1 MVTGHAQLQK
11 GSSSEAII
19 GLLHQ
24 AEAFM
29 ITYAIDPFAGQN
41 GSRHWQV
48 VRKGR
53 TDNGPTPDWYLVD
66 SLDQAAHTAQVK
78 IMTEADW
85 KNIHGTLYII
95 KQCTESRM
103 LDSCEFTDEELL
115 AHQQRLEGEEARAAR
130 VPMRNHNTLPHLNTR
145 QGPAQRAGLIQTT
158 INKVDEHAPM
168 NPREPRQPSKPQ
180 NIQAPKTANPNAHS
194 CSTPDIGNYFHKL
207 AQPTTH
213 IQEVMH
219 QPLHGTTYYSVPT
232 TDDGT
237 RPTPPAP
244 KIGCMNKDPNDPLQ
258 ALPESSPIKQQ
269 LLPPPKHKG
278 PDKAP
283 KAASTTTEALNMHN
297 ICHYLIRP
305 APKDAHDQIPLQSHQ
320 SQDCIQAVT
329 GGPPPDPPPS
339 LSMPH
344 HAQELR
350 PHHQDDALIPPSSY
364 TEQTKP
370 VPSIVEPSAPHDS
383 RQHASQSA
391 QRPAPEQL
399 YPPQQPG
406 LAQKSHPLDSAH
418 ATPTLNDE
426 DKPPTYLQVTKSPA
440 TSPGIQ
446 GPVPAHAVK
455 FTIMTLNIRGLGTG
469 TADILELLH
478 KHKPEV
484 LIITET
490 KATKTSRKS
499 ISKGLGGQGYY
510 QYYSSKNNSEDEP
523 QAGVLILLHK
533 KFPDLGMV
541 VPITTPDSLQG
552 YIKAVQI
559 RVPSS
564 TPLDVVG
571 VYMPTG
577 QPQDK
582 QTRDEI
588 YKTLATLSGEANS
601 TDDPHYILIGG
612 DFNATLANTDRR
624 SNCCI
629 HTDRQHRHMIT
640 ESKLHP
646 LEPPTAS
653 QARQFT
659 WRQGAGEEPAS
670 RIDDFFTND
679 KQLTTGAQCTV
690 IDMGGSTTDH
700 DVLQV
705 DIPYQALNMI
715 PPPDRPPAIPDTKKL
730 KLPLTLDEA
739 NTLRDII
746 EMQHGEDIQK
756 LCERLEQILQ
766 QDVHPHWASI
776 SAKSPRQPAPIPSIE
791 GLQSQQEIQALIDAL
806 GDQIIDLLTG
816 VRDTAL
822 NSGPTVQHNSA
833 GHHMYPRGTAKARK
847 RIKANTK
854 QVATAIRHQDAT
866 LIVEPMLKEKWETL
880 QEASP
885 LQAPEEGLKQLKR
898 DLGKELR
905 TIDREHAKLCQ
916 QEHLRKMQAL
926 YDDKQ
931 KIGNKIITG
940 QYKGRNSA
948 ALHAIHTEEG
958 LITDP
963 QAIVEIIEQYYTKKM
978 VSATGIKTGKY
989 MPSEAP
995 RQYPWAQEGATDRF
1009 QLETAITTGAAPHN
1023 WLHSHIQDAQAYQA
1037 CVKTLSHGKA
1047 PGPDGVTNEMLQLL
1061 PPVGQRMLH
1070 AFIQLM
1076 WASSCT
1082 PKSWKHS
1089 TTALLWKEKGTVL
1102 ELKYYRRIGLE
1113 LTIYKLWTRMITW
1126 AMSDHA
1132 ERNNILTYTQGG
1144 FRNKRTTSDQLELM
1158 TMILEDAKLT
1168 QQDIYL
1174 AMIDYTEAFDTID
1187 HDRLLHILYDLGF
1200 PTDAI
1205 DVVQNLYTNATTAIK
1220 TPHGSTSSIPM
1231 ERGTIQGDSLSPFLF
1246 IVYLEPL
1253 LRWLRVGVNGYI
1265 PGVYKQSMAV
1275 DRLKAHIPDSTYADD
1290 LNLVTHTAP
1299 RLQKQLDKV
1308 TNYSIWGNL
1317 IVNIS
1322 KTLVTGAR
1330 YHTNPKDPYDS
1341 SSLKRILS
1349 SVTVQGQPV
1358 TFHDPRKP
1366 FRYLGVHFTMHM
1378 DWSHQLQVT
1387 IEALKSMLKG
1397 IKASNAKV
1405 YQKMRTIK
1413 SCIRSKVRY
1422 TFCVAPYSDKDIHNI
1437 DSLISRA
1444 CKSAHGL
1451 PLYIAR
1457 AFVHEDI
1464 DKGGLGCPSMQV
1476 EYKEVALQ
1484 RLVAALNDH
1493 GPLGEISRA
1502 RMDQDHHC
1510 LDHMTAKLHPV
1521 LAKHSLRL
1529 RQQIACADLR
1539 LTIMRHGQPMYC
1551 LPEPAELLGQITS
1564 VQNQLQNSVPPLLRR
1579 DIQRLCKVGI
1589 TSLQHLLTPTGRQL
1603 MPLKALQRKLGKKLT
1618 TTEQAAHKRVC
1629 HMLRQAPGISTQDYK
1644 CSMTQ
1649 GTNTHSHTVHPDHV
1663 RTLQALEVVDT
1674 ADARGAPLWSLAAIQ
1689 QQPHLTRDTISELQT
1704 YIQNMRCRNKCAPT
1718 SIRRQLEDAP
1728 QQIRTNTRAATG
1740 YMTYQK
1746 LTAIQPLTTA
1756 QERQLEQLYIRYAA
1770 DVDQIDA
1777 IVGVAKAAQ
1786 HRKIKGQRERT
1797 AQQDQVVVRW
1807 KPTLMQGW
1815 VAEIAQNILKYRIAH
1830 ARAATTEEIMDDT
1843 QNSVVECCSRLP
1855 ECKRPSLHDTTAIV
1869 CDTCHRAY
1877 HIECLPPEAKSHA
1890 QNALEDNQHWHCNEC
1905 THHQWTEDSLP
1916 KEVRHLLITW
1926 EDSSEDKETLMT
1938 SSGWE
1943 DAWAV
1948 YTSRCGEEP
1957 HAPVGETQT
1966 HASQNQL
1973 AKAQQQLP
1981 SLQQQGDYYPNHS
1994 TRYNITIGQECRH
2007 KLHVHTE
2014 AINPHTDIEPTG
2026 QHEVYIRTILMRCN
2040 ERNEEHELACIYT
2053 PDGRCRFT
2061 LTVERAAILY
2071 QQYKRVQ
2078 EAKPKLVK
2086 RRQLC
2091 KRALCPYVPIQGW
2104 SNH

>member
-1 MVTGHAQLQK
+1 
-11 GSSSEAII
+11 
-19 GLLHQ
+19 
-24 AEAFM
+24 
-29 ITYAIDPFAGQN
+29 
-41 GSRHWQV
+41 
-48 VRKGR
+48 
-53 TDNGPTPDWYLVD
+53 
-66 SLDQAAHTAQVK
+66 
-78 IMTEADW
+78 
-85 KNIHGTLYII
+85 
-95 KQCTESRM
+95 
-103 LDSCEFTDEELL
+103 
-115 AHQQRLEGEEARAAR
+115 
-130 VPMRNHNTLPHLNTR
+130 
-145 QGPAQRAGLIQTT
+145 
-158 INKVDEHAPM
+158 
-168 NPREPRQPSKPQ
+168 
-180 NIQAPKTANPNAHS
+180 
-194 CSTPDIGNYFHKL
+194 
-207 AQPTTH
+207 
-213 IQEVMH
+213 
-219 QPLHGTTYYSVPT
+219 
-232 TDDGT
+232 
-237 RPTPPAP
+237 
-244 KIGCMNKDPNDPLQ
+244 
-258 ALPESSPIKQQ
+258 
-269 LLPPPKHKG
+269 
-278 PDKAP
+278 
-283 KAASTTTEALNMHN
+283 
-297 ICHYLIRP
+297 
-305 APKDAHDQIPLQSHQ
+305 
-320 SQDCIQAVT
+320 
-329 GGPPPDPPPS
+329 
-339 LSMPH
+339 
-344 HAQELR
+344 
-350 PHHQDDALIPPSSY
+350 
-364 TEQTKP
+364 
-370 VPSIVEPSAPHDS
+370 
-383 RQHASQSA
+383 
-391 QRPAPEQL
+391 
-399 YPPQQPG
+399 
-406 LAQKSHPLDSAH
+406 
-418 ATPTLNDE
+418 
-426 DKPPTYLQVTKSPA
+426 
-440 TSPGIQ
+440 
-446 GPVPAHAVK
+446 
-455 FTIMTLNIRGLGTG
+455 
-469 TADILELLH
+469 
-478 KHKPEV
+478 
-484 LIITET
+484 
-490 KATKTSRKS
+490 
-499 ISKGLGGQGYY
+499 
-510 QYYSSKNNSEDEP
+510 
-523 QAGVLILLHK
+523 
-533 KFPDLGMV
+533 
-541 VPITTPDSLQG
+541 
-552 YIKAVQI
+552 
-559 RVPSS
+559 
-564 TPLDVVG
+564 
-571 VYMPTG
+571 
-577 QPQDK
+577 
-582 QTRDEI
+582 
-588 YKTLATLSGEANS
+588 
-601 TDDPHYILIGG
+601 
-612 DFNATLANTDRR
+612 
-624 SNCCI
+624 
-629 HTDRQHRHMIT
+629 
-640 ESKLHP
+640 
-646 LEPPTAS
+646 
-653 QARQFT
+653 
-659 WRQGAGEEPAS
+659 
-670 RIDDFFTND
+670 
-679 KQLTTGAQCTV
+679 
-690 IDMGGSTTDH
+690 
-700 DVLQV
+700 
-705 DIPYQALNMI
+705 
-715 PPPDRPPAIPDTKKL
+715 
-730 KLPLTLDEA
+730 
-739 NTLRDII
+739 
-746 EMQHGEDIQK
+746 
-756 LCERLEQILQ
+756 
-766 QDVHPHWASI
+766 
-776 SAKSPRQPAPIPSIE
+776 
-791 GLQSQQEIQALIDAL
+791 
-806 GDQIIDLLTG
+806 
-816 VRDTAL
+816 
-822 NSGPTVQHNSA
+822 
-833 GHHMYPRGTAKARK
+833 
-847 RIKANTK
+847 
-854 QVATAIRHQDAT
+854 
-866 LIVEPMLKEKWETL
+866 
-880 QEASP
+880 
-885 LQAPEEGLKQLKR
+885 
-898 DLGKELR
+898 
-905 TIDREHAKLCQ
+905 
-916 QEHLRKMQAL
+916 
-926 YDDKQ
+926 
-931 KIGNKIITG
+931 
-940 QYKGRNSA
+940 
-948 ALHAIHTEEG
+948 
-958 LITDP
+958 
-963 QAIVEIIEQYYTKKM
+963 
-978 VSATGIKTGKY
+978 
-989 MPSEAP
+989 
-995 RQYPWAQEGATDRF
+995 
-1009 QLETAITTGAAPHN
+1009 
-1023 WLHSHIQDAQAYQA
+1023 
-1037 CVKTLSHGKA
+1037 
-1047 PGPDGVTNEMLQLL
+1047 
-1061 PPVGQRMLH
+1061 
-1070 AFIQLM
+1070 
-1076 WASSCT
+1076 
-1082 PKSWKHS
+1082 
-1089 TTALLWKEKGTVL
+1089 
-1102 ELKYYRRIGLE
+1102 
-1113 LTIYKLWTRMITW
+1113 
-1126 AMSDHA
+1126 
-1132 ERNNILTYTQGG
+1132 
-1144 FRNKRTTSDQLELM
+1144 
-1158 TMILEDAKLT
+1158 
-1168 QQDIYL
+1168 
-1174 AMIDYTEAFDTID
+1174 
-1187 HDRLLHILYDLGF
+1187 
-1200 PTDAI
+1200 
-1205 DVVQNLYTNATTAIK
+1205 
-1220 TPHGSTSSIPM
+1220 
-1231 ERGTIQGDSLSPFLF
+1231 
-1246 IVYLEPL
+1246 
-1253 LRWLRVGVNGYI
+1253 
-1265 PGVYKQSMAV
+1265 
-1275 DRLKAHIPDSTYADD
+1275 
-1290 LNLVTHTAP
+1290 
-1299 RLQKQLDKV
+1299 
-1308 TNYSIWGNL
+1308 
-1317 IVNIS
+1317 
-1322 KTLVTGAR
+1322 
-1330 YHTNPKDPYDS
+1330 
-1341 SSLKRILS
+1341 
-1349 SVTVQGQPV
+1349 
-1358 TFHDPRKP
+1358 
-1366 FRYLGVHFTMHM
+1366 MHM

-1644 CSMTQ
+1644 SSMTQ

-1890 QNALEDNQHWHCNEC
+1890 QNALEDNQRWHCNEC

-2086 RRQLC
+2086 RLQGGSFAKELYALMCRYKDVATIDSKTHSKIKLANHWATPEEIYRVIQRHTQTSHERFASPLNWSPEFANYYSIHKRDQLFGARWNTYRYKWTEAGVHNPEYEDQDLNKNIATAVAATQYTSEPVFGIHILPAWTDSNKTAYMRWMELYSENC
-2091 KRALCPYVPIQGW
+2091 RHILQIPRKHFRFERPTEWCMGERFAKNPRWDVNIVVTGNQAGFKKHFPHWDKEYMDKFMEDLQQAVNETLPLDKHINQIQDFCPQAVHATNHPPTKSELKILASILSTLDAVPNWVPWRDSIQQTQM
-2104 SNH
+2104 